1 MQFIDRLARLVKS
14 DAHSILDQLEERSL
28 LLKQHLRDAELALN
42 QKRDQADA
50 LAEEQRRLREEEQRL
65 DARVAAL
72 DEDVEL
78 ALAGEKE
85 ELARFA
91 VRRLIPVRE
100 TSRDVKARIAR
111 AAVRHER
118 ISECISEGA
127 SGLLTTEELWMDTQR
142 ADYVFRGLEKLDAV
156 DRVGKRLGA
165 VLLSGGTQPIDTG
178 YLGSYSLRASD
189 DASGTFSVTI
199 SAKETSMVASKSNQ
213 IILFSEG
220 PPAEITVG
228 AQQLRRLPA
237 ERR

>member
-1 MQFIDRLARLVKS
+1 MQFFDRLTRLVKS

-118 ISECISEGA
+118 ISECLASQELQFEDLKQGVEARLAEACQERARPPATERSVADEEVELELLRRTRSAHAREGA
-127 SGLLTTEELWMDTQR
+127 S
-142 ADYVFRGLEKLDAV
+142 
-156 DRVGKRLGA
+156 
-165 VLLSGGTQPIDTG
+165 
-178 YLGSYSLRASD
+178 
-189 DASGTFSVTI
+189 
-199 SAKETSMVASKSNQ
+199 
-213 IILFSEG
+213 
-220 PPAEITVG
+220 
-228 AQQLRRLPA
+228 
-237 ERR
+237 